1 MLFGSTVGAIADTF
15 NEAGGRAYR
24 LSDYHAL
31 LQLAATGCVNST
43 FYADATTQLTDV
55 LKLARGVEPER
66 VAKIAVFAR
75 ERGYMKDM
83 PALLCAY
90 LTAIK
95 RTDLLAKIWDRV
107 IDNGKML
114 RTYIQ
119 IIRSGV
125 TGRKSLGT
133 APKKLIWKWFADR
146 NSNQI
151 FRSSVGNDPSL
162 SDVIKMTHP
171 KPTDKEKEALFG
183 WLLDKKHDATNL
195 PPLVTQFE
203 EWKRRAVCSSTGT
216 DVIEDTPAVP
226 FEMLTALPLSTA
238 GWTNIA
244 RNAKWQWT
252 RMNISTM
259 MRHGVFADLNMVQL
273 IAKRLMDR
281 DQILGAKVFPYQL
294 MNAFI
299 NCDPNTPAD
308 IKRALEVALEISTEN
323 VPSFDGKV
331 YVAVDVSGSMD
342 SPVTGSRG
350 SSTTKVKC
358 VDVAGLMAAVI
369 KRRNP
374 SSEVI
379 CFDGAVRPCTVNGDD
394 SVMVN
399 ARKFAMKGG
408 STNCAAPLAKLNA
421 ERAEGAVVIYLSD
434 NQSWVDS
441 LTRPGRNTGMVA
453 EWKKFKDRNPDAKL
467 VCIDMQP
474 NTTTQVP
481 DSKDVLNVGG
491 FSDSVFDIV
500 NLFVNNQLTP
510 NHWCGEIDKIEI

>member
-1 MLFGSTVGAIADTF
+1 MANKILFGSTLETV
-15 NEAGGRAYR
+15 NEAGGVAYK

-31 LQLAATGCVNST
+31 SQLAATGCVNST
-43 FYADATTQLTDV
+43 FYADAKTQLEDV
-55 LKLARGVEPER
+55 LRLARKVSPER
-66 VAKIAVFAR
+66 VAKVAVFAR

-90 LTAIK
+90 LTSIK

-114 RTYIQ
+114 RTYVQ

-146 NSNQI
+146 NAHSI

-162 SDVIKMTHP
+162 ADVIKMVHP
-171 KPTDKEKEALFG
+171 KPNDVQKEALFG
-183 WLLDKKHDATNL
+183 WLLNKKYKAENL
-195 PPLVTQFE
+195 PPLVVEFE
-203 EWKRRAVCSSTGT
+203 EWKRRATTGE
-216 DVIEDTPAVP
+216 VEDTPAVP
-226 FEMLTALPLSTA
+226 FEMLTALPLNTA
-238 GWTNIA
+238 GWTAIA

-259 MRHGVFADLNMVQL
+259 MRHGVFNDINMTQM

-281 DQILGAKVFPYQL
+281 DQILAAKVFPYQL

-299 NCDPNTPAD
+299 NCDSGTPAD
-308 IKRALEVALEISTEN
+308 IKRALEVALEVSTEN

-350 SSTTKVKC
+350 TATTKVKC

-374 SSEVI
+374 TADII
-379 CFDGAVRPCTVNGDD
+379 CFDGAVRPITINGDD

-399 ARKFAMKGG
+399 ARKLAMKGG

-421 ERAEGAVVIYLSD
+421 ENAKGDVVIYLSD
-434 NQSWVDS
+434 NQSWV
-441 LTRPGRNTGMVA
+441 GRASSGTGMMA
-453 EWKKFKDRNPDAKL
+453 EWKYYKARNPNAKL
-467 VCIDMQP
+467 ICIDIQP

-481 DSKDVLNVGG
+481 DSQDVLNVGG
-491 FSDSVFDIV
+491 FSDAVFDIA
-500 NLFVNNQLTP
+500 NLFVNDHLTAE
-510 NHWCGEIDKIEI
+510 HWVGVIDQIGL